1 MSHHYLIIII
11 VIAMITISSVFSLS
25 MFSQLV
31 VVSDILRYC
40 FVSALF
46 GQVAVTIGDIC
57 HAYLYLWL
65 ALSVSF
71 TLPSHYSLTNLIQP
85 Q

>member
-11 VIAMITISSVFSLS
+11 VISMITISSVFSLS

-31 VVSDILRYC
+31 VVSDILQNC

-57 HAYLYLWL
+57 HPYLYL

-71 TLPSHYSLTNLIQP
+71 TLPSLYSLTNLIQP